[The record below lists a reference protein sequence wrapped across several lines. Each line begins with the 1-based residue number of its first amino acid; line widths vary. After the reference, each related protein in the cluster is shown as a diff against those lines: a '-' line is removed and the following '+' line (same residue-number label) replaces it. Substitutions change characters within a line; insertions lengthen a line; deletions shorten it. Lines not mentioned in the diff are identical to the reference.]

1 VSHLPYVCVENLKII
16 LKEKKEITMFEKET
30 KEMEILRD
38 NLKELLKQLNKMKV
52 LLGVGSENN

>member
-1 VSHLPYVCVENLKII
+1 
-16 LKEKKEITMFEKET
+16 MFEKET